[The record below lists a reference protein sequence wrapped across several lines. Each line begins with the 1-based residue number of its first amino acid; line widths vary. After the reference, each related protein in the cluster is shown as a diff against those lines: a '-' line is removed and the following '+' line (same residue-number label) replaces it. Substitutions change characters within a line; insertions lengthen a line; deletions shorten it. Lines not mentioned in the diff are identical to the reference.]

1 MRVWT
6 IANQKGGVGKTTT
19 VTSLAG
25 AAVQEGQRVLVIDTD
40 PHSSLGYYFGIDSDE
55 IEHTL
60 FDIFQNYENITSE
73 LVDSTIVSSAV
84 EGLDVLPSNIALSTV
99 DRAMGHDK
107 GMGLVLRKVLSFI
120 DDRYDL
126 VLIDCPPVL
135 GVLMVNALA
144 ACQMIVIPVQTEFLA
159 IKGLERMIK
168 TLVLMGR
175 SQEIEYRFVL
185 VPTMYDKRVK
195 ASHIALDYLQH
206 EFKDNL
212 WNQIIPIDTK
222 LRDASLAHL
231 PPTHYFSH
239 SRAALAYI
247 DLFHFCMEQEVG
259 HVFRG

>member
-25 AAVQEGQRVLVIDTD
+25 AAVQEGQRVLMIDTD
-40 PHSSLGYYFGIDSDE
+40 PHSSLGYYLDVDSDQ
-55 IEHTL
+55 IESSL
-60 FDIFQNYENITSE
+60 FDIFKNHQDLTLDLVESAIIHTS
-73 LVDSTIVSSAV
+73 L
-84 EGLDVLPSNIALSTV
+84 EGLDLLPSNIALSTI
-99 DRAMGHDK
+99 DRAMGHHQ
-107 GMGLVLRKVLSFI
+107 GMGLVLKNVLALL
-120 DDRYDL
+120 DGRYDL

-144 ACQMIVIPVQTEFLA
+144 ACQMVVIPVQTEFLA

-175 SQEIEYRFVL
+175 SQEIEYRFIL
-185 VPTMYDKRVK
+185 VPTMYDQRVK

-206 EFKDNL
+206 EFQDNL
-212 WNQIIPIDTK
+212 WDQIIPIDTK

-231 PPTHYFSH
+231 PATHYFSH
-239 SRAALAYI
+239 SRGAQAYI
-247 DLFHFCMEQEVG
+247 ELFHFCMEQEAG